1 MRLTHVVH
9 TVIDVDDEMVRDQY
23 VDTVYGLAGPQTS
36 EGQSLAHGPVSSQS
50 LSLTVNDVTSSQL
63 CCMNMPGDNGSV
75 DTPVLLEVWCAV
87 L

>member
-1 MRLTHVVH
+1 MSVH

-36 EGQSLAHGPVSSQS
+36 EGQSLTHGPASSQS
-50 LSLTVNDVTSSQL
+50 LALTVNDVTSSQL
-63 CCMNMPGDNGSV
+63 CRMNMPGDNGSV
-75 DTPVLLEVWCAV
+75 DTPVLLEVRCAV